1 MLSLIGKLFS
11 INNIE
16 NVYNTRS
23 LVTHKA
29 STTHSQISADDH
41 LKAIINPGFIKL
53 SLCIKHID
61 DVLQILIRLIRLN
74 NI

>member
-11 INNIE
+11 IYNIE

-29 STTHSQISADDH
+29 LTTHSQISADDH

-53 SLCIKHID
+53 SLYIQHID

>member
-11 INNIE
+11 IYNIE

-41 LKAIINPGFIKL
+41 IKQL
-53 SLCIKHID
+53 S
-61 DVLQILIRLIRLN
+61 ILAL
-74 NI
+74 

>member
-11 INNIE
+11 IYNIE

-29 STTHSQISADDH
+29 LTTHSQISTDDH

>member
-11 INNIE
+11 IYNIE

-23 LVTHKA
+23 LVTNKA
-29 STTHSQISADDH
+29 STTHSQISTDDH
-41 LKAIINPGFIKL
+41 LKAVFTLGFIRL
-53 SLCIKHID
+53 SLCIEHID
-61 DVLQILIRLIRLN
+61 NILQILIRLTRLN

>member
-11 INNIE
+11 IYNIE

-29 STTHSQISADDH
+29 STTHSQTSADDR

>member
-11 INNIE
+11 IYNIE
-16 NVYNTRS
+16 NVCNTRS

-29 STTHSQISADDH
+29 STTHSQISVDDH

-53 SLCIKHID
+53 SLCIEHID